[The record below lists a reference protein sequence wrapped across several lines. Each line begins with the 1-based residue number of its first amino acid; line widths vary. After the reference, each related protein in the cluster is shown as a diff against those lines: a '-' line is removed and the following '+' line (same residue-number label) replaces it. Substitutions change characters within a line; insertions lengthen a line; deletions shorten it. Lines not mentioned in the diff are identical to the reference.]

1 MLFLD
6 FKIRSMK
13 KIYLSDSGPK
23 VSKAIYSFWRW
34 ENESG
39 LRDETAQAVIE
50 HCVNLGINTFDLGNH
65 ETSSNSQKI
74 FFNEIN
80 KLGLRREDV
89 VLFARFG
96 HQRKGGISF
105 FNNSRSFLLGSLDE
119 FLQSQKLDYI
129 DIFLLEGLDYITD
142 LEEIASTLEYIVH
155 TGKAKHIG
163 IANINNSQHRL
174 LSKFLHIPIVTS
186 HIELNLLKPDAI
198 FDGRLDFIKEM
209 YSKPLVWAPLA
220 GGDILSGGSEQA
232 IKIRKILNEIAQ
244 KLNVNIEQLAV
255 AWLIQLGALP
265 IIGSLNLERIK
276 NAADAT
282 EINLNHEDWYKV
294 FSIIH

>member
-1 MLFLD
+1 
-6 FKIRSMK
+6 MK

-39 LRDETAQAVIE
+39 LTDEVAKNVIE

-80 KLGLRREDV
+80 KLGLKREDV
-89 VLFARFG
+89 VLFAKFG
-96 HQRKGGISF
+96 LQKKNGVEY
-105 FNNSRSFLLGSLDE
+105 FNNSRSFLLESLDK
-119 FLQSQKLDYI
+119 FLAAQNLDYI
-129 DIFLLEGLDYITD
+129 DIFLLEGLDFITD
-142 LEEIASTLEYIVH
+142 LEEIAATLEYIVH

-163 IANINNSQHRL
+163 IANLNNSQHKL
-174 LSKFLHIPIVTS
+174 LSKFLSIPIVTS
-186 HIELNLLKPDAI
+186 HIEMNLLKPDAI
-198 FDGRLDFIKEM
+198 FDGRLDFIKET

-220 GGDILSGGSEQA
+220 GGEILNGGSEKA
-232 IKIRKILNEIAQ
+232 IKVRKVLTQIAERQ
-244 KLNVNIEQLAV
+244 NVNIEQLAV

-265 IIGSLNLERIK
+265 IIGSLSLERIT
-276 NAADAT
+276 NAAQAT
-282 EINLNHEDWYKV
+282 EVKLSHEDWYKV
-294 FSIIH
+294 FSVVK

>member
-1 MLFLD
+1 
-6 FKIRSMK
+6 MK
-13 KIYLSDSGPK
+13 KIYISDSGPK
-23 VSKAIYSFWRW
+23 VSAAIYSFWRW
-34 ENESG
+34 EHESG
-39 LRDETAQAVIE
+39 LTDELAKNVIE
-50 HCVNLGINTFDLGNH
+50 HCVSLGINTFDLGNY

-74 FFNEIN
+74 FFSEIN
-80 KLGLRREDV
+80 NLGLKREDV
-89 VLFARFG
+89 VLFAKFG
-96 HQRKGGISF
+96 LHERNGVTY
-105 FNNSRSFLLGSLDE
+105 FNNSRKFLLESLDK
-119 FLQSQKLDYI
+119 FLAAQKLEYI

-163 IANINNSQHRL
+163 IANLNNSQHQL

-198 FDGRLDFIKEM
+198 FDGRLDFMKEM

-220 GGDILSGGSEQA
+220 GGEILNGGSEKA

-244 KLNVNIEQLAV
+244 RQNVNIEQLAV

-265 IIGSLNLERIK
+265 IIGSLDLNRIK
-276 NAADAT
+276 NATEAT
-282 EINLNHEDWYKV
+282 EVKLSHDDWYKV
-294 FSIIH
+294 FSAIK